1 MSAPTVAS
9 RLRRRCILMTRDAAL
24 ERTLR
29 AALPTGWEMATTL
42 ELAALGGFEE
52 ILQHRFMLLDLDES
66 EAFDPLDVLRALRV
80 ELMLNVPAF
89 CFGGS
94 AAQRDAARRARGD
107 RFFDR
112 AEVVA
117 RLPAICGQYGWGS
130 G

>member
-1 MSAPTVAS
+1 MTSPTIAS

-24 ERTLR
+24 ERALR
-29 AALPTGWEMATTL
+29 AALPQGWEMATTS

-52 ILQHRFMLLDLDES
+52 ILQHRFLLLDLDEA
-66 EAFDPLDVLRALRV
+66 EAFDPLEVLRELRV

-94 AAQRDAARRARGD
+94 SAQRDAARLARGD

-112 AEVVA
+112 TEIAE
-117 RLPAICGQYGWGS
+117 RLPAICSQYAWGS
-130 G
+130 E